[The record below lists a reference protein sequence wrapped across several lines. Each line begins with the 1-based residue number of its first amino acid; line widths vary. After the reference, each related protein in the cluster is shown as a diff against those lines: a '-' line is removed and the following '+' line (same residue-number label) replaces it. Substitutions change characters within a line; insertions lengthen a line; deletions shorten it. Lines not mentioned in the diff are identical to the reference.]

1 MSGRSSLRSE
11 IRAELKG
18 GEKAMTTEEREYM
31 EVMRRREAKDLEKR
45 RRREYYMNKIVRNEV
60 GCGLTSSVVK
70 QTLTEVKPF

>member
-1 MSGRSSLRSE
+1 
-11 IRAELKG
+11 
-18 GEKAMTTEEREYM
+18 MTTEEREFM

-45 RRREYYMNKIVRNEV
+45 RRREYYMNKVVRNEV